1 MTISEVYK
9 SINLTEEERW
19 SATIKIHCF
28 SAMNPGMRMAM
39 MAQAAGI
46 PMTPTALAALQR
58 QQAGLTGPPIM
69 GEIATF
75 LSNSLFSIL

>member
-1 MTISEVYK
+1 M
-9 SINLTEEERW
+9 
-19 SATIKIHCF
+19 CF

-69 GEIATF
+69 GEIAF
-75 LSNSLFSIL
+75 LHIQQFRDFK